1 MERISAAVP
10 CLGTV
15 SVSRTDELEIA
26 SKEFLSPEEFHQLS
40 GLSPATINRYL
51 ASGKLPKV
59 QPGGKGCRVMI
70 PRSALNALPA
80 PPAIPPK
87 IAPDAQP
94 DRPSIR
100 QVRSGPRARWKRS
113 QPQGTK

>member
-15 SVSRTDELEIA
+15 SVSRTDELEAA
-26 SKEFLSPEEFHQLS
+26 SKEFLSPEEFHLLS

-59 QPGGKGCRVMI
+59 QPGGKRCRVLI
-70 PRSALNALPA
+70 PRSALDALVAALPV
-80 PPAIPPK
+80 PLK
-87 IAPDAQP
+87 IAPSVQP
-94 DRPSIR
+94 DRPSVR
-100 QVRSGPRARWKRS
+100 PVRSGPRARWKRS